1 MLGDEEAIAMA
12 VSSSVIRSG
21 GCLGRVAAEAGR
33 EMGRCFLHPAVVE
46 LPVLTCSLLAELHQ
60 HRV

>member
-1 MLGDEEAIAMA
+1 MA

-33 EMGRCFLHPAVVE
+33 EMGRCFLHSTVVE

-60 HRV
+60 HHV